1 LLEFTKKKCS
11 HALNVNGRSMV
22 QVFDRNRDGSI
33 NSLRVHDILRDL
45 AIQKAKENKFLVVCS
60 NQADWELPHCR
71 EARRVAVHYSN
82 FNESMQQYAS
92 PNLRSLLI
100 FGDSKLDC
108 SEFRLLRVLAIMD
121 KKVELESFPRLPH
134 LRYLQLHP
142 PRELNEQDFEKWIS
156 TMKSL
161 ETLDLG
167 DAFLGDLINWLWKI
181 ETLRHVRLGEHTE
194 GPPASANLPNLQTLI
209 GVKFS
214 PSWDTSKLPNVP
226 EMRQLDLMLT
236 SDDQSGVIAAL
247 LGKLNHLVYLQLSGN
262 YIQIQEF
269 EGVFPTCENLK
280 QMYIWNETDRRST
293 VELKDNMLPPN
304 LIELRLS
311 GFEFK
316 SDPMPVLEKL
326 GSLKILQIGNS
337 NILDPLK
344 ISCSAGGFK
353 QLENLNLYGIARL
366 QELRIELG
374 ALPLLEELR
383 LLDIAELQELKIELG
398 ALPLLKYLSLLQ
410 IAGLQELTIE
420 LGALPLLEGLNVF
433 SCHEELPVPQL
444 QWFIDHKR
452 LRFLQWSRHRCPD
465 AEKAL
470 TEIRNARPDII
481 IDDGE

>member
-1 LLEFTKKKCS
+1 
-11 HALNVNGRSMV
+11 MV
-22 QVFDRNRDGSI
+22 QVSSRDIDGSI
-33 NSLRVHDILRDL
+33 RYLRVHDILRDL

-82 FNESMQQYAS
+82 FNESMQQYAN

-100 FGDSKLDC
+100 FTDSKLDC
-108 SEFRLLRVLAIMD
+108 SMFRLLRVLADMD
-121 KKVELESFPRLPH
+121 NEVELQSFPRSPH

-161 ETLDLG
+161 ETLGLG

-181 ETLRHVRLGEHTE
+181 ETLRHVRLGGIE
-194 GPPASANLPNLQTLI
+194 GPPASANLPNLQTLF

-226 EMRQLDLMLT
+226 EMRWLDLKLT

-247 LGKLNHLVYLQLSGN
+247 LGKLNHLVYLSLRGN
-262 YIQIQEF
+262 CIQIQEF
-269 EGVFPTCENLK
+269 GGVFPTCENLK
-280 QMYIWNETDRRST
+280 QMHIWNETDRRST

-304 LIELRLS
+304 LIELEIS

-326 GSLKILQIGNS
+326 GSLKILQIVNS

-353 QLENLNLYGIARL
+353 QLEMLILSGIARL

-374 ALPLLEELR
+374 ALPLLKYLI
-383 LLDIAELQELKIELG
+383 LSLIAE
-398 ALPLLKYLSLLQ
+398 
-410 IAGLQELTIE
+410 LQELTIE
-420 LGALPLLEGLNVF
+420 LGALPLLEFLRVIN
-433 SCHEELPVPQL
+433 CHEEMPVPQL

-452 LRFLQWSRHRCPD
+452 LRRLTWNQHCCPD
-465 AEKAL
+465 AEIRNARL

-481 IDDGE
+481 IYGE